1 MRPFSSR
8 DAANLLVL
16 GGATVACWV
25 LTDRI
30 EPLSATND
38 QPRKASGYLPI
49 GRVRSLSEGVA
60 RPGPFGAD
68 AVVHPV

>member
-30 EPLSATND
+30 EPLSATNE
-38 QPRKASGYLPI
+38 PA
-49 GRVRSLSEGVA
+49 
-60 RPGPFGAD
+60 
-68 AVVHPV
+68 